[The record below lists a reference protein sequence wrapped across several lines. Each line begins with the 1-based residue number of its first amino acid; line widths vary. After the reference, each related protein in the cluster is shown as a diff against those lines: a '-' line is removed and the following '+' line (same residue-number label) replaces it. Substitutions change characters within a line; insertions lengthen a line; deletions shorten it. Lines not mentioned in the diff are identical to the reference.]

1 MSKSALVK
9 KAEKAGRLRTRPP
22 TESAAIE
29 TKARESRREFARV
42 HLLKW
47 VPRLRVAEMLVNTYD
62 VSRSVAYEDC
72 KAVWEDVASAQRST
86 READAAKLIAIIEEQ
101 IAAIVE
107 TAEDKINAA
116 ERARVVDLLTDRLAK
131 LTGAYPERKR
141 ELASTWAMLAKV
153 GGNQVRVEEVRAA
166 AMTDEELQAQIA
178 GEERRLGL
186 GMGDADLLAMV
197 RARFGDGA
205 VAALRE
211 QGVTIAAAGVVID
224 AESEET

>member
-9 KAEKAGRLRTRPP
+9 KVEKTGRLRTRLPVD
-22 TESAAIE
+22 EDAIE
-29 TKARESRREFARV
+29 AKARESRREFARAK
-42 HLLKW
+42 LLRW
-47 VPRLRVAEMLVNTYD
+47 IPRLRVAEMLVNTFG
-62 VSRSVAYEDC
+62 VSRSQAYDDC
-72 KAVWEDVASAQRST
+72 KAVWEDVAKAQQGT
-86 READAAKLIAIIEEQ
+86 RESQAAKLIAIIE
-101 IAAIVE
+101 
-107 TAEDKINAA
+107 AEIRAVTKAKGLEPT

-166 AMTDEELQAQIA
+166 ALTDEEIQAQIA

-186 GMGDADLLAMV
+186 GMGDADLIAMV

-211 QGVTIAAAGVVID
+211 QGVAIAAAGVVID

>member
-1 MSKSALVK
+1 MSKRALVK
-9 KAEKAGRLRTRPP
+9 KAEKIGRLRTELPGS
-22 TESAAIE
+22 EAVE
-29 TKARESRREFARV
+29 LKARESRREFARA

-47 VPRLRVAEMLVNTYD
+47 MPRLRVVDILMKTYG
-62 VSRSVAYEDC
+62 VSRSMAYDDI
-72 KAVWEDVASAQRST
+72 KAVWQDVANGQKAT
-86 READAAKLIAIIEEQ
+86 READAAKLIAIIEEE
-101 IAAIVE
+101 IARVSELTDVE
-107 TAEDKINAA
+107 PLEK
-116 ERARVVDLLTDRLAK
+116 ARVVDLLTDRLAK

-166 AMTDEELQAQIA
+166 ALTDEEIQAQIA